1 MDPASAVVVIISP
14 GRQRLGSARYWR
26 PCSRTRP
33 KTASKSAS
41 GDENIIRIG
50 TQGVQKATVIAG
62 IFGSPVN
69 NGSAVYVTS
78 TGELGVQGSSERY
91 KTAITPMGD
100 STRSLDKL
108 HQVNFRYK
116 TDPTNTTQHGL
127 IAEDVA
133 KVYPE
138 LVIRDDSGA
147 IQGVR
152 YEELAPMLLNEMLKQ
167 ERTIADQGPEAA
179 GSGDASGTTQAAS

>member
-1 MDPASAVVVIISP
+1 
-14 GRQRLGSARYWR
+14 
-26 PCSRTRP
+26 
-33 KTASKSAS
+33 
-41 GDENIIRIG
+41 
-50 TQGVQKATVIAG
+50 VQKATVIAG

-167 ERTIADQGPEAA
+167 ERTIADQGA
-179 GSGDASGTTQAAS
+179 

>member
-1 MDPASAVVVIISP
+1 
-14 GRQRLGSARYWR
+14 
-26 PCSRTRP
+26 
-33 KTASKSAS
+33 
-41 GDENIIRIG
+41 
-50 TQGVQKATVIAG
+50 VQKATVIAC
-62 IFGSPVN
+62 IFGSPIN
-69 NGSAVYVTS
+69 NRSAVYVTS

-108 HQVNFRYK
+108 HPVNFRYK

-127 IAEDVA
+127 IAEEVA

-138 LVIRDDSGA
+138 LVIRDDSGV

-152 YEELAPMLLNEMLKQ
+152 YEELAPMPLNEMQKQ
-167 ERTIADQGPEAA
+167 EQTIAAQGAEIHDLKRLVVEMQAGLLKLQAKDQLVA
-179 GSGDASGTTQAAS
+179 QR